1 MLDCSG
7 WAFIFLLCLVRDEG
21 YSGENVWPLMRKFS
35 AAEQPRRFWQ
45 LEATLWQSPQ
55 LSRKSFLK
63 SKSGWCISCLP
74 QSTPYATQGHIRMH
88 IWGTVP
94 TKFQWA
100 SFQGEMWSRRLRRQ
114 TIIPG
119 TAGGPGPQLLF
130 IYFTFI
136 LNNPTIGY
144 HICWPWCLPDDMIQI
159 LTPEVPEYL
168 VTLPFS

>member
-1 MLDCSG
+1 
-7 WAFIFLLCLVRDEG
+7 
-21 YSGENVWPLMRKFS
+21 MR
-35 AAEQPRRFWQ
+35 AILGRMCD
-45 LEATLWQSPQ
+45 LWWGSSLQ
-55 LSRKSFLK
+55 LSSLEDSDSWRPPSDSPHSWAGSHS
-63 SKSGWCISCLP
+63 SKVNLGGASPCLP
-74 QSTPYATQGHIRMH
+74 QSTPYPTQGHIRMH

-144 HICWPWCLPDDMIQI
+144 HICWPWWLPDDMIQI